1 MEKVKQTYVLSL
13 GLGLSVVFSSFSARA
28 QEHFNPHLLETDSAE
43 VPAMDL
49 SLFAKDEVP
58 PGDYNVDIFI
68 NGNLVD
74 SKTLSFRRLKSAPTS
89 DRTGACLNVTQL
101 KAWNVRVDNYFGEQE
116 KASECVDLYAI
127 PGADEKIDLAQQR
140 FDLILPQV
148 ALFNTARGYVS
159 PERWDEG
166 ITAGLL
172 NYSVSGQQDLHQRN
186 GTDSSN
192 QFLSLQPGLNVGAW
206 RFRNYSTYT
215 HSESEND
222 WDSVYTYASRDIKSL
237 KKPAG
242 AGTRNHARRHF

>member
-89 DRTGACLNVTQL
+89 DRTGACLNVTLL

-140 FDLILPQV
+140 FDLILP
-148 ALFNTARGYVS
+148 
-159 PERWDEG
+159 
-166 ITAGLL
+166 
-172 NYSVSGQQDLHQRN
+172 
-186 GTDSSN
+186 
-192 QFLSLQPGLNVGAW
+192 
-206 RFRNYSTYT
+206 
-215 HSESEND
+215 
-222 WDSVYTYASRDIKSL
+222 
-237 KKPAG
+237 
-242 AGTRNHARRHF
+242 